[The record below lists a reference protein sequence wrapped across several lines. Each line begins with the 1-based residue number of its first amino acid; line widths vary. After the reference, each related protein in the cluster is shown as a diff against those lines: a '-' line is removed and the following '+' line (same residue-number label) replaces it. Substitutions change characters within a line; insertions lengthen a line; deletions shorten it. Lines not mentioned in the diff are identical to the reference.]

1 MIFQLHP
8 RLRQDCI
15 ELGHFK
21 LCRLLLLN
29 DSQFPWF
36 LLVPERP
43 NLTEQYQLNKS
54 DRIQLIDESCYLS
67 ENLATLF
74 NADKINIGAIG
85 NIVPQLHIHHIVRYH
100 SDPAWPEP
108 VWGKFDLVKYP
119 QEKIQQI
126 TQLLS
131 PIINNYE

>member
-1 MIFQLHP
+1 M
-8 RLRQDCI
+8 
-15 ELGHFK
+15 GHIK
-21 LCRLLLLN
+21 LCCLLLLN

-43 NLTEQYQLNKS
+43 SLTEQYQLNKS
-54 DRIQLIDESCYLS
+54 DQIQLINESCYLS
-67 ENLATLF
+67 ENLATMF

-85 NIVPQLHIHHIVRYH
+85 NLVPQLHIHHIVRYR

-108 VWGKFDLVKYP
+108 VWGKFNPINYTDD
-119 QEKIQQI
+119 KIQQI